1 MWDPFLLSQV
11 CFSESGLFECSI
23 FQRTSHFYSL
33 SLVEITT
40 LSDRIRFLHLEFLAC
55 TLLPDT
61 STVYFF
67 VPRLYTFSYPDCI
80 LPPWLYTSWHLD
92 YVIPHILTV
101 YFLTPQ
107 LYTSYPNCI
116 LPDTGLCTSS
126 YPDYILFVVSIVWSF
141 FILLKIKLCS
151 LIKVSTC
158 VSSIKLS
165 KAKGKIELCGSNW
178 EGSKILKMCKS
189 REPKPRLPVHI

>member
-1 MWDPFLLSQV
+1 M
-11 CFSESGLFECSI
+11 
-23 FQRTSHFYSL
+23 
-33 SLVEITT
+33 EITT
-40 LSDRIRFLHLEFLAC
+40 LSDRIRFLHLEFPAC

-67 VPRLYTFSYPDCI
+67 IPQLYTSSYPDCV
-80 LPPWLYTSWHLD
+80 LPHTP
-92 YVIPHILTV
+92 TV
-101 YFLTPQ
+101 YFLTPR
-107 LYTSYPNCI
+107 LCNSSHPDCMFSCTPTVYFHPNCI
-116 LPDTGLCTSS
+116 LPNTSTM
-126 YPDYILFVVSIVWSF
+126 YFLKPDYIPFVVSIVWSF

-178 EGSKILKMCKS
+178 EGRKILKMCKS
-189 REPKPRLPVHI
+189 REPKPCLPVHI